1 MKRPLWRL
9 RIPLFF
15 GIVAVLSC
23 VVVVASEDGYSYS
36 NRRLTIDSDS
46 SDPYA
51 DASIVFARP
60 HKTHGVGATDHARI
74 TSILSTT
81 KEMMNTARELFK
93 DPGTQVEANEML
105 AMATAMFGEVK
116 DFMRGKHE
124 QAQAATDE
132 ERLLRAKYASHNIQ
146 EAKEDEERAID
157 ITRSI
162 YETVSVV
169 GMHRILLDPCRLIR
183 EFLSQSHYFFVTLF
197 QFISFPECVEQFLS
211 VCMGII
217 NNDLTSL
224 GLSTIEMV
232 VHEKRNSDQEG
243 YNKVVI
249 VTDKQAEK
257 VMGSKSDGIVSYP
270 FQWVEPQTGP
280 RTLGVDGKWACQ
292 NLSPEEC
299 CALITQSTPTPDIN
313 GNYLE
318 CHIFVP
324 FGGKGNKKRNDRV
337 FIKLSPDGRV
347 HEAPIIQ

>member
-1 MKRPLWRL
+1 MRRPLWRL
-9 RIPLFF
+9 HIPLFF
-15 GIVAVLSC
+15 GIVVAVLCC
-23 VVVVASEDGYSYS
+23 VVVVASSEDGYSIP

-124 QAQAATDE
+124 QEAQAATDE

-169 GMHRILLDPCRLIR
+169 GMHRILDPCRPIR
-183 EFLSQSHYFFVTLF
+183 EFLSQFHHYLFVCTFFSSYHSPNV
-197 QFISFPECVEQFLS
+197 LS
-211 VCMGII
+211 
-217 NNDLTSL
+217 NT
-224 GLSTIEMV
+224 
-232 VHEKRNSDQEG
+232 
-243 YNKVVI
+243 
-249 VTDKQAEK
+249 
-257 VMGSKSDGIVSYP
+257 
-270 FQWVEPQTGP
+270 
-280 RTLGVDGKWACQ
+280 
-292 NLSPEEC
+292 
-299 CALITQSTPTPDIN
+299 
-313 GNYLE
+313 
-318 CHIFVP
+318 
-324 FGGKGNKKRNDRV
+324 
-337 FIKLSPDGRV
+337 
-347 HEAPIIQ
+347 